1 MELQELKNKLDK
13 FYGFDISTKSRV
25 SKYVKARSVYYKIIT
40 TQLLGYTFESI
51 GKSIGRN
58 HATVIHGLK
67 TFEGYYLIDIHFK
80 KTYHQFLND
89 LNDTDFI
96 AIEPVN
102 NEEIEELKKQYQ
114 KKIIDLQCRIHNLEK
129 QNKHANNTHVDFKPL
144 FELNDKEVLD
154 FIETRL
160 KPYLNMI
167 KSKKM
172 HKEIIEV
179 VGARLR

>member
-1 MELQELKNKLDK
+1 MELEQLKKYLDN

-40 TQLLGYTFESI
+40 TEILGHTYEHI

-67 TFEGYYLIDIHFK
+67 TFDSYYLIDIHFK
-80 KTYHQFLND
+80 KTYKNILND
-89 LNDTDFI
+89 LNGTDFI
-96 AIEPVN
+96 SDNI
-102 NEEIEELKKQYQ
+102 EEIEELKKQYQ
-114 KKIIDLQCRIHNLEK
+114 KKIIDLECKIHNLQN

-144 FELNDKEVLD
+144 FELNDSEVLD

-167 KSKKM
+167 KSKKV
-172 HKEIIEV
+172 HKEIIHV
-179 VGARLR
+179 AGARLR